1 MARNKRMYVLSLN
14 ALSSVLSLLLGF
26 FCTVSCFMVLWPKFV
41 RHFPKDAQNKR
52 RREKQI
58 KGAQSEYGESFST

>member
-26 FCTVSCFMVLWPKFV
+26 FLHCFLFHGFVAEICETFSKRCTKQT
-41 RHFPKDAQNKR
+41 KKR
-52 RREKQI
+52 E
-58 KGAQSEYGESFST
+58 TD